1 MIDIVKN
8 IRTVQKTIC
17 LLEQQ
22 SARPKGSVR
31 LIAVSK
37 FHTISAIQQAYQTG
51 IIDFGENYLQEAIG
65 KISALTLENIT
76 WHFIG
81 QIQSNKS
88 RLIAEHFDWVHTVEK
103 LTIAKRLNDARSN
116 LGGPL
121 NICLQVN
128 IDGSKHKGGVS
139 LSNLSE
145 LAHAVSKF
153 PHIRL
158 RGLMA
163 IPDYQDTL
171 PAQQAGYRLLAE
183 AKAKLCSEGLKLDT
197 LSMGMS
203 QDLEAAISM
212 GATMVR
218 VGTAI
223 FGPRPIK
230 ENK

>member
-22 SARPKGSVR
+22 SARPQGSVR

-37 FHTISAIQQAYQTG
+37 FHPISAIQQAYQTG

-65 KISALTLENIT
+65 KISALPLENMT

-116 LGGPL
+116 LGTPL

-163 IPDYQDTL
+163 IPDYHDTL